1 MIPFD
6 INSSSFIGLV
16 GLGLV
21 LVFFGLMIIFAAA
34 ARRRPGRFLREIP
47 AFSKLGRAI
56 GLAVEA
62 GQRLHLSLGR
72 GGINGL
78 QGGSAIIGLSM
89 LQRISR
95 AASVSDRPPIATS
108 GEGTLGILSQDT
120 LRSVSRSIG
129 IEAQFDPT
137 TGQVTGLTPFSYAAG
152 TMPIIFDQS
161 VSASVL
167 AGHFGSEVA
176 LITDAG
182 ERSGSMT
189 LAGTDSLPGQAV
201 LYATAQEPLIG
212 EELYAAGAYINAG
225 QMHLAS
231 LRAQDILR
239 WVLVLFILVG
249 AGLKFI
255 GVV

>member
-1 MIPFD
+1 MIPLD
-6 INSSSFIGLV
+6 LNSTSIINL
-16 GLGLV
+16 LGFVFV
-21 LVFFGLMIIFAAA
+21 LVFFGLMIILAAA
-34 ARRRPGRFLREIP
+34 GRRRPERYLRDIP
-47 AFSKLGRAI
+47 AFARLGRAI

-72 GGINGL
+72 GGIDGL
-78 QGGSAIIGLSM
+78 QAGSAFVGLSM

-95 AASVSDRPPIATS
+95 AASISDRPPIATS

-120 LRSVSRSIG
+120 LRSVARSIG
-129 IEAQFDPT
+129 SEAQYDST

-152 TMPIIFDQS
+152 TMSVIFDQN

-176 LITDAG
+176 LITDAS
-182 ERSGSMT
+182 ERCGSLT
-189 LAGTDSLPGQAV
+189 LAGTDSIPGQAV
-201 LYATAQEPLIG
+201 MVATAQEPLIG

-225 QMHLAS
+225 QMHIAS

-239 WVLVLFILVG
+239 WVLILAILVG

-255 GVV
+255 GVL

>member
-1 MIPFD
+1 MIPLD
-6 INSSSFIGLV
+6 LNSTSIINLLGLV
-16 GLGLV
+16 FV
-21 LVFFGLMIIFAAA
+21 LVFFGLMIILAAA
-34 ARRRPGRFLREIP
+34 ARRRPERYFRDIP
-47 AFSKLGRAI
+47 AFARLGRAI

-62 GQRLHLSLGR
+62 GQRLHISLGR
-72 GGINGL
+72 GGIDGL
-78 QGGSAIIGLSM
+78 QAGSAFIGLSM

-95 AASVSDRPPIATS
+95 AASISDRPPIATS

-129 IEAQFDPT
+129 SEAQYDST
-137 TGQVTGLTPFSYAAG
+137 TGQVTGLTPFSYAVGA
-152 TMPIIFDQS
+152 MPVIFDQN

-182 ERSGSMT
+182 ERSGSLT
-189 LAGTDSLPGQAV
+189 LAGTDSVPGQAV
-201 LYATAQEPLIG
+201 MVATAQEPLIG

-225 QMHLAS
+225 QMHIAS
-231 LRAQDILR
+231 LGAQDILR
-239 WVLVLFILVG
+239 WVLIVFILVG

-255 GVV
+255 GVL